1 MLKKAAMVVGI
12 VFLVIGVAGFI
23 PVITTAG
30 SDGMKQLLGLFMVDG
45 VHNAVHL
52 LSGAFFLAMSG
63 QERLARLAFQIMAVV
78 YGLVTIIGFIVGS
91 GGEVLGLIPVNTAD
105 NILHLVLTLA
115 FLYFGF
121 AVTERRTNESAA

>member
-1 MLKKAAMVVGI
+1 
-12 VFLVIGVAGFI
+12 
-23 PVITTAG
+23 
-30 SDGMKQLLGLFMVDG
+30 MVDG

>member
-23 PVITTAG
+23 PGITTAG